1 MRRSGRIVATIR
13 FSDLFF
19 SVTIEKLSLL
29 INIYTQIFISH
40 SGLSQIPPDS
50 HISGILTRHTLI
62 QRSKGRTQSPR
73 QETSKMAKSRF
84 LNSII
89 ATAQSHDVAMPWTRG
104 SARNASVSRRQTDNK
119 SSTSRRSAVAKSA

>member
-29 INIYTQIFISH
+29 INIYTQIFESH
-40 SGLSQIPPDS
+40 SDLSQIPPDS

-62 QRSKGRTQSPR
+62 QRSKGRTLSPPAGDQQDG
-73 QETSKMAKSRF
+73 QEQISKF
-84 LNSII
+84 D
-89 ATAQSHDVAMPWTRG
+89 H
-104 SARNASVSRRQTDNK
+104 RNRTEP
-119 SSTSRRSAVAKSA
+119 